1 MKILCFILSMP
12 KNNSW
17 NNKWTGEKNL
27 FARTKRITENK
38 EKKLEMLGIDFK
50 KKEFFVNKTKV
61 ITADKKKIDI
71 RQLKLFKTYRENRV
85 WEGE

>member
-17 NNKWTGEKNL
+17 NNKWIGEKNL

-38 EKKLEMLGIDFK
+38 EKK
-50 KKEFFVNKTKV
+50 
-61 ITADKKKIDI
+61 I
-71 RQLKLFKTYRENRV
+71 RNAWNRF
-85 WEGE
+85 

>member
-38 EKKLEMLGIDFK
+38 E
-50 KKEFFVNKTKV
+50 
-61 ITADKKKIDI
+61 I